1 MHGLAVILRAVGS
14 VCTAEG
20 IYFLTCNKKPEL
32 GTSLIVLGLQL
43 LFISLEVI
51 L

>member
-14 VCTAEG
+14 VCAAAG
-20 IYFLTCNKKPEL
+20 LYFLTCNKWPEL
-32 GTSLIVLGLQL
+32 GTTLIALGLQL

>member
-14 VCTAEG
+14 ICTAEG
-20 IYFLTCNKKPEL
+20 VYLMTGNKKPWL
-32 GTSLIVLGLQL
+32 GAGLMTFGLQL
-43 LFISLEVI
+43 LFVSLEVI

>member
-1 MHGLAVILRAVGS
+1 MVGS
-14 VCTAEG
+14 LCTAEG
-20 IYFLTCNKKPEL
+20 VYLMTGDKKPGL
-32 GTSLIVLGLQL
+32 GAGLMTFGLQL